1 MLMCPSLGRD
11 NNFNPNCRLD
21 ASCILCGHVVN
32 TVIAAYFV
40 VMATHGSMPSDLNPI
55 HGFEFQYFFF
65 GPTYEFPHP
74 LARVPQSAGYWLSYI
89 LVDLLI
95 WWGIRGYINDFRKKK
110 LKLPS
115 IAYFSMFNGS
125 ISHFPTGYMWSPHVV
140 PKPNG
145 EDCLFL
151 RGGGIYSCTDNG
163 I

>member
-32 TVIAAYFV
+32 TVIAAFFV
-40 VMATHGSMPSDLNPI
+40 VIATHGR
-55 HGFEFQYFFF
+55 
-65 GPTYEFPHP
+65 PTYEFPHP